1 MLFWEPNNFFFT
13 LFLLNSVL
21 LCFPI
26 SALSCQRSNGSES
39 NNVLLRL
46 PFHLPASKTSLWS
59 QRTLLEMELHR
70 LCACTVCLSAFD
82 SKSHNWLISPYS
94 QTAFCAVL
102 HVLFRLY
109 QPKKRNEMIS
119 HLTHP
124 FQTWISCLHV
134 FRYVNITNI
143 IYYDLLL

>member
-1 MLFWEPNNFFFT
+1 MGFFT

-46 PFHLPASKTSLWS
+46 LFHLPASKTSLRS

-70 LCACTVCLSAFD
+70 LCAHTVCLSAFD

-102 HVLFRLY
+102 HEIQNAFFFVFFHLY
-109 QPKKRNEMIS
+109 KPKKRNEMKLTGIFLSNS
-119 HLTHP
+119 HPQERGVSTIIL
-124 FQTWISCLHV
+124 LHKI
-134 FRYVNITNI
+134 R
-143 IYYDLLL
+143 L